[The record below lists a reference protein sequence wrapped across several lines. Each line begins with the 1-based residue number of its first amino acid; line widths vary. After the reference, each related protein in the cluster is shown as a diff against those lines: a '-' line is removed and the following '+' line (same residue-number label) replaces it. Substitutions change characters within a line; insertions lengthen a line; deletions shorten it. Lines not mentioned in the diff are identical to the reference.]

1 MPTSA
6 INIKSHTTPTQHQ
19 PNGGNVTHQK
29 TPQEIIELSAKL
41 HETLRGYLDM
51 DTWTPVAAA
60 LLLSGVQ
67 PPAGCT
73 ELPKSGG
80 VGLDGTEIV
89 GFGTGQYHEART
101 ILTQWNDWCED
112 RGRDPIAGMKPI
124 EFIDWCVEDE
134 IKERFSMHYSFKWID
149 VFKDMVGYPSGHVPF
164 EVALYAAKTAQPLEL
179 ILEKLN
185 EIGRRAIKAARRGS
199 IAVIP
204 VASNDGN
211 PLVTINPLRQH
222 LTTEELASALGI
234 QPQTIYKRH
243 SEDGHYRGVAPDKQD
258 NRSLAW
264 PLDSVDR
271 MMKKKNA
278 DR

>member
-1 MPTSA
+1 M
-6 INIKSHTTPTQHQ
+6 
-19 PNGGNVTHQK
+19 THQR
-29 TPQEIIELSAKL
+29 TPQEIIEFSAKL

-51 DTWTPVAAA
+51 DTWTPVAGA

-67 PPAGCT
+67 PPAGCA

-80 VGLDGTEIV
+80 VSLDGTEIV

-101 ILTQWNDWCED
+101 ILTRWNDWCED

-134 IKERFSMHYSFKWID
+134 IKERFSVHYSFKWID

-164 EVALYAAKTAQPLEL
+164 EVALYATKMAQPLEL

-185 EIGRRAIKAARRGS
+185 EIDRRAIKAARRGS
-199 IAVIP
+199 IAVVPI
-204 VASNDGN
+204 ASGAGDAQAA
-211 PLVTINPLRQH
+211 INPLRQH
-222 LTTEELASALGI
+222 LTTEELASALGV

-243 SEDGHYRGVAPDKQD
+243 STDGHYRGVAPDKQD

-271 MMKKKNA
+271 MMKRKKIE
-278 DR
+278 

>member
-1 MPTSA
+1 M
-6 INIKSHTTPTQHQ
+6 TQ
-19 PNGGNVTHQK
+19 QK
-29 TPQEIIELSAKL
+29 TPQEIIEFSAKL
-41 HETLRGYLDM
+41 HERLRDYLDM
-51 DTWTPVAAA
+51 ANWTPVMGA
-60 LLLSGVQ
+60 LLLSGIQ
-67 PPAGCT
+67 PQGDSA

-80 VGLDGTEIV
+80 VSLDGAEIV
-89 GFGTGQYHEART
+89 GFGSGQYHEART
-101 ILTQWNDWCED
+101 ILKQWSDWCED
-112 RGRDPIAGMKPI
+112 RGRDPATGMKPI

-134 IKERFSMHYSFKWID
+134 IKERFAVHHPFKWID

-185 EIGRRAIKAARRGS
+185 EIDRRAIKAARRGS

-204 VASNDGN
+204 VASGDGN
-211 PLVTINPLRQH
+211 PHVSLNPLRQH
-222 LTTEELASALGI
+222 LTTEELASALGV

-271 MMKKKNA
+271 MMKRKKA
-278 DR
+278 EQ